1 MTQPDPTS
9 PNLIQLDSTGV
20 QVSWM
25 YKFLDQCCY
34 ALRVVLCA
42 DFRYQ
47 RAVGV
52 KFLHLKTTALVK
64 PAGYSWIVTFGKFL
78 QLSSE
83 GTIDMQQKDVAHQ
96 NIPHCLFNIPYHHCP
111 NIKEK
116 KNKYNPRSF
125 NSSSLKNDFLE
136 DKLLFQFWGIQ
147 LIFYG
152 VCFQL
157 KASTTIVPCIVCQN
171 LPANSQHP
179 NAPRLKR
186 PHGIPPDLVALPR
199 LPTAP
204 QGGNIFPR
212 WVVTRHPRWH
222 LHLCGI
228 RQILQ
233 WRWRPQRFFDLLANM
248 VVPPEILGPYATVDG
263 RNQTNQLIG
272 SILVYKYPIYVQ
284 GFIHPRWCRIS
295 EPSTVWGRHPNF

>member
-116 KNKYNPRSF
+116 KT
-125 NSSSLKNDFLE
+125 
-136 DKLLFQFWGIQ
+136 
-147 LIFYG
+147 
-152 VCFQL
+152 
-157 KASTTIVPCIVCQN
+157 STTPEVLTV
-171 LPANSQHP
+171 
-179 NAPRLKR
+179 R
-186 PHGIPPDLVALPR
+186 PWKMISWK
-199 LPTAP
+199 TNCFSNF
-204 QGGNIFPR
+204 GGFS
-212 WVVTRHPRWH
+212 
-222 LHLCGI
+222 L
-228 RQILQ
+228 
-233 WRWRPQRFFDLLANM
+233 F
-248 VVPPEILGPYATVDG
+248 
-263 RNQTNQLIG
+263 
-272 SILVYKYPIYVQ
+272 
-284 GFIHPRWCRIS
+284 
-295 EPSTVWGRHPNF
+295 STGCASS